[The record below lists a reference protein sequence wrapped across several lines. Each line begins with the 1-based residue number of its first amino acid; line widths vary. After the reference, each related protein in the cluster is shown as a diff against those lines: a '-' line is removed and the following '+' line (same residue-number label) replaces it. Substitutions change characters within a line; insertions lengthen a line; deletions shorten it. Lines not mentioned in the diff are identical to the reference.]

1 MHRWGFGV
9 VILGVVVP
17 IAVLGLGARHM
28 SEDGLYLNIWAPSV
42 KHRGFR
48 GLQKAAVMIFIHG
61 GSCDTGASSV
71 AYYDGTN
78 SVRNHDD
85 LIVVT
90 FK

>member
-1 MHRWGFGV
+1 
-9 VILGVVVP
+9 
-17 IAVLGLGARHM
+17 M
-28 SEDGLYLNIWAPSV
+28 SEDCLYLNIWAPSV